1 MHRKSHSCIA
11 NDPASRI
18 ATQKLSFW
26 HPGANCNHSQL
37 VEYGNPYCSLG
48 PRFHTVDSHHCSG
61 SLVDQHLKRGDEP
74 TKTHMPL
81 LLMAEILHQL
91 NMENLPFFTGF
102 YKSKRWLA
110 LGFMNQQQYQREI
123 PWISKQKWLPYLFVF
138 IFIPP
143 RWGYNFQPCDI
154 SSEVVRVFGSQ
165 KGFDLA
171 RKRVTQSTTKHFLG
185 GGFNPCK
192 KYARQIGLPSGKQT

>member
-1 MHRKSHSCIA
+1 MVSSLTPKKPFLHCKRSCISDR
-11 NDPASRI
+11 NTG
-18 ATQKLSFW
+18 TQLLTPRGKLQSFT
-26 HPGANCNHSQL
+26 NSYLKL

-154 SSEVVRVFGSQ
+154 SSEVVRVFGIP
-165 KGFDLA
+165 
-171 RKRVTQSTTKHFLG
+171 KRVW
-185 GGFNPCK
+185 PCQK
-192 KYARQIGLPSGKQT
+192 KGDPINNETFSRWWFQPM